1 MVYTFVRFIVNVCI
15 SCIYKFEVQHK
26 ERIPHSGAII
36 ICSNHIHWIAP
47 IVLACKGTKRT
58 VHFLGKAE
66 LFKNKAFA
74 WLLKHL
80 NVISIKRGQS
90 DIGAIKNSL
99 TVLKE
104 NHTLGIF
111 PEGTRVKE
119 GEEKK
124 AEAGLAMLAIKS
136 KALVIPIGISANYKI
151 GSKVTVNIG
160 EPISLESYYGKK
172 VPKEKMEEI
181 SEDIMNQ
188 VRKLVSR

>member
-1 MVYTFVRFIVNVCI
+1 MIYTFVRFIVNI
-15 SCIYKFEVQHK
+15 FLSCIYKFEIHHK

-36 ICSNHIHWIAP
+36 VCSNHIHWMDP
-47 IVLACKGTKRT
+47 IVLACKCTKRKI
-58 VHFLGKAE
+58 HFLGKAE

-90 DIGAIKNSL
+90 DIGAIKNSM
-99 TVLKE
+99 TVLKQK
-104 NHTLGIF
+104 HALGIF

-136 KALVIPIGISANYKI
+136 QALVVPIGISANYKI
-151 GSKVTVNIG
+151 GSKVIINIG

-172 VPKEKMEEI
+172 VPKEKMEEV

-188 VRKLVSR
+188 VRKLIRR